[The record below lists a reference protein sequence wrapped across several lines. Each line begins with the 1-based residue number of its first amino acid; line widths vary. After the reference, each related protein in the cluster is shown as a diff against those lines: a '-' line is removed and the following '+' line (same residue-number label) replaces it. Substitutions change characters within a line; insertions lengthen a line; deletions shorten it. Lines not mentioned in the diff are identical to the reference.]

1 MLLAIVSRVTARKM
15 IYSVLQSVRIMSGSN
30 PISYSL
36 GKEGPLQRVEWPRRG
51 ADRQSVG
58 KTEVKSVW
66 NYTSTLPYGF
76 ITCH

>member
-1 MLLAIVSRVTARKM
+1 
-15 IYSVLQSVRIMSGSN
+15 MSGSN